1 MLASLSTVE
10 LNYVLATI
18 NVSALLDVAE
28 AHVLKLLTDP
38 KRRLHELGVLQRAAL
53 IDALQKIGLRYQPER
68 QRAAANIVLATA
80 GAELSQLK
88 VRIFFGSAISC
99 GFTDMTVDNCH
110 ARVDLCGFLWPPR

>member
-1 MLASLSTVE
+1 MLASLSTSE

-53 IDALQKIGLRYQPER
+53 IDALQKIGMRYQPER
-68 QRAAANIVLATA
+68 QRAAANIVLSTA

-88 VRIFFGSAISC
+88 VYSF
-99 GFTDMTVDNCH
+99 H
-110 ARVDLCGFLWPPR
+110 ACLHAQLQCS